1 LESISQVVK
10 DFIKKTTSSFGKCWL
25 VLSGGLYFL
34 ESEDKKVLQYYKSL
48 NVLEECWDGDIYSHE
63 EGLLADLNTVD
74 SNKGLQE

>member
-1 LESISQVVK
+1 
-10 DFIKKTTSSFGKCWL
+10 
-25 VLSGGLYFL
+25 L